1 MKLYIL
7 FETAFKSIRKN
18 ARRSLLTM
26 VGLIIGTAAVITI
39 ISVGRGYEK
48 YQMKRLLPGSD
59 GKTIQTTISFNPN
72 YNNFESTNLSYFNS
86 SDLSL
91 IKEIKGVI
99 NVEYKHDEP
108 EKIYRTKI
116 VSSKDYKQSTGMQL
130 LNKAGRT
137 VMLGRNLDE
146 ADIVNQNKI
155 VVISKELAQEILKE
169 SDELSE
175 LIGQTL
181 QIENEDFKIVGIYN
195 GKPSDTFKF
204 QIPISTYEYYFGTA
218 SFKEIVVTISNDYS
232 SKVKGKEIV
241 DLLKKQGSV
250 RNLGEYANA
259 SSAAMVDSLSSLFQS
274 LTLLISFVGGVS
286 LFISGVGVMNM
297 IYTSVSE
304 RTKEIGIRRSLG
316 ATENAI
322 QMQFLLEG
330 LTITI
335 IGGFIGYIV
344 GLIIAKVISKIM
356 NFNFIPD
363 LYTAGVA
370 IIISVSVGVIFS
382 YLPSKS
388 ATEKDIVE
396 LVK

>member
-1 MKLYIL
+1 MRLTIL
-7 FETAFKSIRKN
+7 IETAVKSIRKN
-18 ARRSLLTM
+18 ARRSILTM

-48 YQMKRLLPGSD
+48 FQMKRLLPDSD
-59 GKTIQTTISFNPN
+59 GKTIQTTINFSPDSS
-72 YNNFESTNLSYFNS
+72 NFESTNLSYFNS
-86 SDLSL
+86 SDLDL
-91 IKEIKGVI
+91 IRKINGVV
-99 NVEYKHDEP
+99 NVEYKQDEP
-108 EKIYRTKI
+108 EKIYRKKTISCKN
-116 VSSKDYKQSTGMQL
+116 YKQSTEIQL
-130 LNKAGRT
+130 LTKEGKST
-137 VMLGRNLDE
+137 ILGRNLDE
-146 ADIVNQNKI
+146 ADIVNHNKI
-155 VVISKELAQEILKE
+155 VVISKEFSQELIDE
-169 SDELSE
+169 SEELSD
-175 LIGQTL
+175 LIGKTL
-181 QIENEDFKIVGIYN
+181 NIENETFKIVGIYN
-195 GKPSDTFKF
+195 GRPSDSFKL
-204 QIPISTYEYYFGTA
+204 QIPMSTYEDYFGTYA
-218 SFKEIVVTISNDYS
+218 YKDILVTISNEYS
-232 SKVKGKEIV
+232 SKLIGEEIV
-241 DLLKKQGSV
+241 ELLEKKGSV
-250 RNLGEYANA
+250 RDLGEYSNA

-274 LTLLISFVGGVS
+274 LTLLISFVGGIS

-316 ATENAI
+316 ATEKAV

-335 IGGFIGYIV
+335 IGGFIGYLI
-344 GLIIAKVISKIM
+344 GLIIAKIISKVM